1 MINKCTILL
10 IAVACIACNKIKSG
24 TELQDKETAYIRS
37 LGLLQDQEQI
47 IKFYS
52 NYKFK
57 NAGNF
62 FTDKRIAKYWIDKKD
77 SAKNEIIYAYYDD
90 ILSIDSTTNVPSS
103 YCPYLLVT
111 RKDKSQF
118 KVFVNGKKPV
128 VIAFISEAICKWEAS
143 RKLAGLKIPE
153 PLRAPVLPL

>member
-1 MINKCTILL
+1 MINKPTILL
-10 IAVACIACNKIKSG
+10 IAVAFIACNKIKSG
-24 TELQDKETAYIRS
+24 NELQDKETAYIRS

-62 FTDKRIAKYWIDKKD
+62 FTNKRIAKYWIDKKD
-77 SAKNEIIYAYYDD
+77 SSKNEIIFAYYDD

-103 YCPYLLVT
+103 NCPYLLVT

-128 VIAFISEAICKWEAS
+128 VNAFFTEAIRKWEES
-143 RKLAGLKIPE
+143 IKLTRL
-153 PLRAPVLPL
+153 

>member
-10 IAVACIACNKIKSG
+10 IAVALIACNKIKSG
-24 TELQDKETAYIRS
+24 SELQDKEKAYIRS

-77 SAKNEIIYAYYDD
+77 SSKNEIIFAYYDD
-90 ILSIDSTTNVPSS
+90 ILSIDSTTNVPASN
-103 YCPYLLVT
+103 CPYLLVT
-111 RKDKSQF
+111 RKDQSQF
-118 KVFVNGKKPV
+118 KVFVNGKRPAV
-128 VIAFISEAICKWEAS
+128 HNFFAEAITKWTNYQP
-143 RKLAGLKIPE
+143 LAHLAYQA
-153 PLRAPVLPL
+153 R